1 MFCRMFLS
9 LNEPSE
15 LFWALTAGGLFSA
28 AAGVAAAADVQI
40 FPNKVFRFSDSTMLI
55 LLQQISNFLIRS
67 FLIRSFSVLH
77 LHASSLKRLHPMEF

>member
-15 LFWALTAGGLFSA
+15 LFWALTVGGLFSA
-28 AAGVAAAADVQI
+28 AAGVAAADVQI